1 MLTLTREKGEL
12 NRANSV
18 VNNKSKIAL
27 LQDEY
32 SVRNVAS
39 TRKKDPASCKSV
51 QDFFQTK
58 PDVA

>member
-51 QDFFQTK
+51 QDF
-58 PDVA
+58 

>member
-1 MLTLTREKGEL
+1 MLMLSKEKGEL

-18 VNNKSKIAL
+18 VNNKSKVAL

-39 TRKKDPASCKSV
+39 TRKKDSASCKSV
-51 QDFFQTK
+51 QDF
-58 PDVA
+58 A